1 MLRIDKNILLRWSLM
16 AIMTVSVVFPR
27 VGFCIAFEH
36 EHPVAAEELLTHTHL
51 HQHSFGHG
59 SHTDCRTF
67 HGWCSEGEDSQRHQH
82 HCFVCCA
89 DQTDATTTK
98 AAYGVSFKRFSSP
111 ISFDISDF
119 QMVAID
125 PTLSTDRDRF
135 LPSVPLPDR
144 DLNLLYRSLRI

>member
-36 EHPVAAEELLTHTHL
+36 ERPVSAEELLTHTHS

-59 SHTDCRTF
+59 SHTDCRMF

-89 DQTDATTTK
+89 DQTDAATTK
-98 AAYGVSFKRFSSP
+98 AAYGVSFKRFTGP
-111 ISFDISDF
+111 ISFDIADF
-119 QMVAID
+119 Q
-125 PTLSTDRDRF
+125 TLSIVPPLAMVRDRF
-135 LPSVPLPDR
+135 LPFVPLPNR
-144 DLNLLYRSLRI
+144 DLNLLYRTLRI